1 MKGDATMNVANVFAT
16 AGKIA
21 GIGGLS
27 IALIVLLLRP
37 VIAAN
42 ILQVLSVPARERILR
57 LVVGGALSIALAGL
71 GAYVFS
77 TWQQSASSEAT
88 LSVGRNATVGGNADI
103 GGRAQ
108 IGNDL
113 SVGNDLQVGGA
124 SRTEK
129 SNER

>member
-1 MKGDATMNVANVFAT
+1 MFAT

-27 IALIVLLLRP
+27 IALVVLLLRP

-42 ILQVLSVPARERILR
+42 ILQVLSVPARERVLR
-57 LVVGGALSIALAGL
+57 LAVVGALSISFAGM
-71 GAYVFS
+71 GAYIFS
-77 TWQQSASSEAT
+77 TWQQSASSEST
-88 LSVGRNATVGGNADI
+88 LSVGRDATVGGDADI
-103 GGRAQ
+103 NGHAK

-113 SVGNDLQVGGA
+113 GVGNDLRVGGA

-129 SNER
+129 Q